1 MLDYPMEIIKN
12 NNIKFVP
19 ASHENPLDPGCLKKV
34 LLRRDDIDPG
44 RIQMINWSLLLK
56 NKSFEKH
63 YHEDMLEIFI
73 IISNQATIIVDDK
86 KEIMTKGDTV
96 IIAPNEI
103 HQMIN
108 ETNEDTEYIAIGIA
122 YGTTGKTINV

>member
-1 MLDYPMEIIKN
+1 MKIIKN
-12 NNIKFVP
+12 NDSEFVP

-34 LLRRDDIDPG
+34 LLKRDDIDPG
-44 RIQMINWSLLLK
+44 QIQMINWSLLLK

-73 IISNQATIIVDDK
+73 IISNQATIFVDDK

-96 IIAPNEI
+96 IVNPKEV

-108 ETNEDTEYIAIGIA
+108 ETDIDTEYLAIGIA
-122 YGTTGKTINV
+122 LGTTGKTINV

>member
-1 MLDYPMEIIKN
+1 
-12 NNIKFVP
+12 
-19 ASHENPLDPGCLKKV
+19 
-34 LLRRDDIDPG
+34 
-44 RIQMINWSLLLK
+44 MINWSLLLK

-73 IISNQATIIVDDK
+73 IISNQATIIVNNK

-96 IIAPNEI
+96 IINPNEI

-108 ETNEDTEYIAIGIA
+108 ETNQDTEYLAIGIA

>member
-1 MLDYPMEIIKN
+1 MEIIKN
-12 NNIKFVP
+12 KNIEFVP

-34 LLRRDDIDPG
+34 LLKRDDVDPG
-44 RIQMINWSLLLK
+44 RIQMINWSLLIK

-73 IISNQATIIVDDK
+73 ILSNQATIIVGNK
-86 KEIMTKGDTV
+86 KEIMTKGDSV
-96 IIAPNEI
+96 IINPKEV

-108 ETNEDTEYIAIGIA
+108 ETNQDTEYLAIGIA